1 MDNPLQDWTLF
12 AAWEERLAGPWQ
24 DACPFWDR
32 PLTPQTR
39 FLYYEST
46 APLPCCFYLGA
57 YLCAPDWRLL
67 AAELRHVVLP
77 DAFGKYL
84 CRHEWSDP
92 RIPMPAEDLLEGA
105 RLAGWTEADGLTV
118 IKQIV
123 AAVDDAVAS
132 PDEAAGWPL
141 LKEACRIFNEEW
153 RTGSWYFTLRVLPSL
168 EAVMSDAG
176 IIQDGEVLVDDADDP
191 EDPGLLYQRCFEDP
205 EANQKLR
212 DYLREYVRM

>member
-1 MDNPLQDWTLF
+1 MQNPLEDWTSF
-12 AAWEERLAGPWQ
+12 ATWEERLAGPWPA
-24 DACPFWDR
+24 ACPFWDA
-32 PLTPQTR
+32 PFTPQTR

-77 DAFGKYL
+77 NAFGKYL

-105 RLAGWTEADGLTV
+105 RQAGWTDGDGLGV
-118 IKQIV
+118 MGQIV
-123 AAVDDAVAS
+123 AAVDRAITS
-132 PDEAAGWPL
+132 PNERTGWPPL
-141 LKEACRIFNEEW
+141 EEACRIFNEEW
-153 RTGSWYFTLRVLPSL
+153 CTGSWDFALHVFPSL
-168 EAVMSDAG
+168 EAVIRDVTG
-176 IIQDGEVLVDDADDP
+176 VDEGDIPVEDPDDP
-191 EDPGLLYQRCFEDP
+191 DDLGLLYQCCFENP

-212 DYLREYVRM
+212 HYLREFERM